1 MPPRSLRAR
10 LLLLF
15 VGSVVAVA
23 VLVVAVA
30 VRQTSHDQRVA
41 SERNLR
47 TQAVAVTELLAKR
60 QENDL
65 GTFGQG
71 EFFLPTLQRV
81 TTATQFLYAPYQQLP
96 PPTKIDL
103 KPLPARYASTL
114 DWNRLAK
121 QGTTQTLEIQLPGS
135 SQKLL
140 AVAAP
145 FKLKKGP
152 ISVTIGAVVL
162 VRPSDELSTSALSL
176 TRRLLP
182 AVAVVLVVFALLFVF
197 LSRRLTRPVQE
208 LSEASEQIALGH
220 YDVHLK
226 SKGRDELGLL
236 AANFER
242 MAQKL
247 RESDEHERNFL
258 MRISHEL
265 RTPLT
270 AIQGHVQLIADGLL
284 EDPDEQQASLDVV
297 LAEADRLQR
306 LIGDLL
312 DLAKLEARRFSL
324 NREHVD
330 LDALCIHAAHARG
343 ADART
348 ASVELHAHPFGEP
361 VLVLG
366 DGDRLLQIV
375 GNLIA
380 NALRWTPPG
389 GTVDVSVRA
398 EGRRALVDVDDN
410 GPGVPLETREL
421 IFRPFISQ
429 DVQGT
434 GLGLAVASELA
445 AVMGG
450 SLRVT
455 DRPGGGARFTLELPL
470 LQTGAGAEAPT
481 PAVQQRG

>member
-1 MPPRSLRAR
+1 ML
-10 LLLLF
+10 
-15 VGSVVAVA
+15 VVVA
-23 VLVVAVA
+23 
-30 VRQTSHDQRVA
+30 
-41 SERNLR
+41 
-47 TQAVAVTELLAKR
+47 LL
-60 QENDL
+60 
-65 GTFGQG
+65 
-71 EFFLPTLQRV
+71 
-81 TTATQFLYAPYQQLP
+81 
-96 PPTKIDL
+96 I
-103 KPLPARYASTL
+103 
-114 DWNRLAK
+114 
-121 QGTTQTLEIQLPGS
+121 
-135 SQKLL
+135 
-140 AVAAP
+140 
-145 FKLKKGP
+145 
-152 ISVTIGAVVL
+152 
-162 VRPSDELSTSALSL
+162 
-176 TRRLLP
+176 
-182 AVAVVLVVFALLFVF
+182 VF
-197 LSRRLTRPVQE
+197 LSRRLTRPVKE
-208 LSEASEQIALGH
+208 LSEASERIALGL
-220 YDVHLK
+220 YDVQLR

-236 AANFER
+236 AAGFER

-284 EDPDEQQASLDVV
+284 DDPDEQQASLEVV

-330 LDALCIHAAHARG
+330 LDALCMHATHARG

-348 ASVELHAHPFGEP
+348 ASVELRARPFGEP
-361 VLVLG
+361 VVVLG

-389 GTVDVSVRA
+389 GSSRSPCAPSADVRSSTSTTTAPACRS
-398 EGRRALVDVDDN
+398 RR
-410 GPGVPLETREL
+410 REL

-450 SLRVT
+450 SLRV
-455 DRPGGGARFTLELPL
+455 DRPPGRRRALHARAAAAARGGRRARAGPRGAAGPLALRLLADDALIAPETAFEIFLPI
-470 LQTGAGAEAPT
+470 ASPWSPT
-481 PAVQQRG
+481 PALSATSSTPITITMPTYSTVP

>member
-1 MPPRSLRAR
+1 
-10 LLLLF
+10 
-15 VGSVVAVA
+15 
-23 VLVVAVA
+23 
-30 VRQTSHDQRVA
+30 
-41 SERNLR
+41 
-47 TQAVAVTELLAKR
+47 
-60 QENDL
+60 
-65 GTFGQG
+65 
-71 EFFLPTLQRV
+71 
-81 TTATQFLYAPYQQLP
+81 
-96 PPTKIDL
+96 
-103 KPLPARYASTL
+103 
-114 DWNRLAK
+114 
-121 QGTTQTLEIQLPGS
+121 
-135 SQKLL
+135 
-140 AVAAP
+140 
-145 FKLKKGP
+145 
-152 ISVTIGAVVL
+152 
-162 VRPSDELSTSALSL
+162 
-176 TRRLLP
+176 
-182 AVAVVLVVFALLFVF
+182 
-197 LSRRLTRPVQE
+197 
-208 LSEASEQIALGH
+208 
-220 YDVHLK
+220 
-226 SKGRDELGLL
+226 
-236 AANFER
+236 
-242 MAQKL
+242 MAHKL

-284 EDPDEQQASLDVV
+284 DDPDEQQASLDVV

-330 LDALCIHAAHARG
+330 LDALCTHAAHARG

-348 ASVELHAHPFGEP
+348 ASVELRAHPFGTP

-389 GTVDVSVRA
+389 GSVDVSVRA
-398 EGRRALVDVDDN
+398 ERGRALVDVDDN
-410 GPGVPLETREL
+410 GPGVPVETREL

-470 LQTGAGAEAPT
+470 LRAGAGAAAPA
-481 PAVQQRG
+481 PALPQSR

>member
-1 MPPRSLRAR
+1 
-10 LLLLF
+10 
-15 VGSVVAVA
+15 

-30 VRQTSHDQRVA
+30 VRQTSHDQRIA

-47 TQAVAVTELLAKR
+47 TQAIAVTELLAKR

-81 TTATQFLYAPYQQLP
+81 TTATQFLYAPYQELP

-103 KPLPARYASTL
+103 RPLPGPYARVL

-121 QGTTQTLEIQLPGS
+121 QGATQTLEIRLPGS
-135 SQKLL
+135 SQTYL

-182 AVAVVLVVFALLFVF
+182 AVGVVLVVIALLIIF

-208 LSEASEQIALGH
+208 LSAASERIALGL
-220 YDVHLK
+220 YDVQLR

-247 RESDEHERNFL
+247 RDANEHERNFL

-330 LDALCIHAAHARG
+330 LDALCTHAAHARG

-348 ASVELHAHPFGEP
+348 ASVELRVHPFGEP

-389 GTVDVSVRA
+389 GSVEVSVRA
-398 EGRRALVDVDDN
+398 ERGRALVDVDDN
-410 GPGVPLETREL
+410 GPGVPVETREL
-421 IFRPFISQ
+421 IFRPFVSQ

-470 LQTGAGAEAPT
+470 LHAGAGT
-481 PAVQQRG
+481 PAPAPALPQGR

>member
-1 MPPRSLRAR
+1 MAL
-10 LLLLF
+10 
-15 VGSVVAVA
+15 
-23 VLVVAVA
+23 A
-30 VRQTSHDQRVA
+30 VRQSSSDQRAA

-47 TQAVAVTELLAKR
+47 TQATAVTELLAKR
-60 QENDL
+60 QANDL

-71 EFFLPTLQRV
+71 EFFLPTLQR
-81 TTATQFLYAPYQQLP
+81 TTAAKEILYAPYQQLP
-96 PPTKIDL
+96 PPTKIAL
-103 KPLPARYASTL
+103 KPLPAQYALLL
-114 DWNRLAK
+114 DWNRLATA
-121 QGTTQTLEIQLPGS
+121 GATQTFELRLPGS
-135 SQKLL
+135 SETFL

-145 FKLKKGP
+145 FQLQKGP

-162 VRPSDELSTSALSL
+162 ARPRNELSTSALSL
-176 TRRLLP
+176 ARRLLP
-182 AVAVVLVVFALLFVF
+182 AVGVVLVVIALLIIF
-197 LSRRLTRPVQE
+197 LSRRLTRPVRE
-208 LSEASEQIALGH
+208 LSEASERIALGL
-220 YDVHLK
+220 YDVELH

-236 AANFER
+236 AAGFER
-242 MAQKL
+242 MARKL

-297 LAEADRLQR
+297 LSEADRLQR

-330 LDALCIHAAHARG
+330 LDALCLHATHARG

-348 ASVELHAHPFGEP
+348 ASVELRARPFGAP
-361 VLVLG
+361 VVVLG

-380 NALRWTPPG
+380 NAVRWTPPG
-389 GTVDVSVRA
+389 GFVEVSVHADR
-398 EGRRALVDVDDN
+398 GRALVDVDDN
-410 GPGVPLETREL
+410 GPGVPVETREL

-470 LQTGAGAEAPT
+470 LRAGADAPVPA
-481 PAVQQRG
+481 PAVS

>member
-1 MPPRSLRAR
+1 
-10 LLLLF
+10 
-15 VGSVVAVA
+15 VVAA
-23 VLVVAVA
+23 LVVAVA
-30 VRQTSHDQRVA
+30 VRQTSHDQRIA

-47 TQAVAVTELLAKR
+47 TQAIAVTELLAKR

-103 KPLPARYASTL
+103 APLPATYAAML

-121 QGTTQTLEIQLPGS
+121 QGATQTLEIRLPGS
-135 SQKLL
+135 SQTYL

-162 VRPSDELSTSALSL
+162 VRPNNELSTSALSL

-182 AVAVVLVVFALLFVF
+182 AVAAVLVVIALLVVY
-197 LSRRLTRPVQE
+197 LSRRLTRPVKE
-208 LSEASEQIALGH
+208 LSEASDRIALGL
-220 YDVHLK
+220 YDVQLR
-226 SKGRDELGLL
+226 SKGRDELGQL
-236 AANFER
+236 AAGFER
-242 MAQKL
+242 MARKL

-284 EDPDEQQASLDVV
+284 EDPDEQQASLEVV

-324 NREHVD
+324 NREQVD
-330 LDALCIHAAHARG
+330 LDALCTHAAHARG

-348 ASVELHAHPFGEP
+348 ASVELTARPFGAP
-361 VLVLG
+361 VVVLG

-389 GTVDVSVRA
+389 GIVEVSVRA
-398 EGRRALVDVDDN
+398 ERGRALVDVDDS
-410 GPGVPLETREL
+410 GPGVPIETREL
-421 IFRPFISQ
+421 IFRPFVSQ

-470 LQTGAGAEAPT
+470 LHAGAGVET
-481 PAVQQRG
+481 PAPAI

>member
-1 MPPRSLRAR
+1 M
-10 LLLLF
+10 
-15 VGSVVAVA
+15 A

-30 VRQTSHDQRVA
+30 VRQTSHDQRIA
-41 SERNLR
+41 SERSLR

-103 KPLPARYASTL
+103 EPLPAPYAGML

-121 QGTTQTLEIQLPGS
+121 QGSTQTLEIHLPGS
-135 SQKLL
+135 SQKYL

-176 TRRLLP
+176 ARRLLP
-182 AVAVVLVVFALLFVF
+182 AVVIVLLVVALLAVF

-208 LSEASEQIALGH
+208 LSEASERIALGL
-220 YDVHLK
+220 YDVQLR

-242 MAQKL
+242 MAHKL

-330 LDALCIHAAHARG
+330 LDALCTHAAHARG
-343 ADART
+343 ADARK
-348 ASVELHAHPFGEP
+348 ASVELHAHSFGEP

-389 GTVDVSVRA
+389 GMVDVSVRA
-398 EGRRALVDVDDN
+398 ERGRALVDVDDN
-410 GPGVPLETREL
+410 GPGVPLETRER
-421 IFRPFISQ
+421 IFRPFVSQ

-470 LQTGAGAEAPT
+470 LQAGAGATPPAPAL
-481 PAVQQRG
+481 PQRR

>member
-1 MPPRSLRAR
+1 
-10 LLLLF
+10 
-15 VGSVVAVA
+15 VA

-30 VRQTSHDQRVA
+30 VRQTSHDQRAA
-41 SERNLR
+41 SERSLR
-47 TQAVAVTELLAKR
+47 TQATAVSELLAKR
-60 QENDL
+60 QQNDL

-71 EFFLPTLQRV
+71 ELFIPDLKKLAA
-81 TTATQFLYAPYQQLP
+81 ATEILYVRYQQLP
-96 PPTKIDL
+96 PGTTKIDL
-103 KPLPARYASTL
+103 KPLPPAYAKLIDWDRLSTP
-114 DWNRLAK
+114 DA
-121 QGTTQTLEIQLPGS
+121 TQTFDLRLPS
-135 SQKLL
+135 SPHTFL

-145 FKLKKGP
+145 FRLKFGP
-152 ISVTIGAVVL
+152 SSATIGAVVL
-162 VRPSDELSTSALSL
+162 ARPSDELSTSALSL

-182 AVAVVLVVFALLFVF
+182 AVAVVLVVIALLLIF
-197 LSRRLTRPVQE
+197 LSRRLTQPVRE
-208 LSEASEQIALGH
+208 LSEASEQIALGL
-220 YDVHLK
+220 YDVQLR

-236 AANFER
+236 AAGFER
-242 MAQKL
+242 MARKL

-270 AIQGHVQLIADGLL
+270 AIQGHVQLLADGLL
-284 EDPDEQQASLDVV
+284 DDPDEQQASLEVV

-330 LDALCIHAAHARG
+330 LDALCAHAAHAR
-343 ADART
+343 AAAART
-348 ASVELHAHPFGEP
+348 ASVELRSRPFGRP
-361 VLVLG
+361 VMVLG

-375 GNLIA
+375 GNLVA

-389 GTVDVSVRA
+389 GVVEVAVR
-398 EGRRALVDVDDN
+398 EERGLALVDIDDN
-410 GPGVPLETREL
+410 GPGVPFESREL
-421 IFRPFISQ
+421 IFRPFVSQ

-445 AVMGG
+445 LLMGG

-470 LQTGAGAEAPT
+470 LRAEAGRLAPT
-481 PAVQQRG
+481 SAGQQDRLDG

>member
-1 MPPRSLRAR
+1 M
-10 LLLLF
+10 
-15 VGSVVAVA
+15 A

-30 VRQTSHDQRVA
+30 VRQTSHDQRTA

-47 TQAVAVTELLAKR
+47 TQAIAVTELLAKR

-81 TTATQFLYAPYQQLP
+81 TNATRFLYAPYQQLP

-103 KPLPARYASTL
+103 GALPEPYARML
-114 DWNRLAK
+114 DWNRLAR
-121 QGTTQTLEIQLPGS
+121 QGATQTLQIHLPGS
-135 SQKLL
+135 SQTFL

-162 VRPSDELSTSALSL
+162 VRPSNELSTSALSL

-182 AVAVVLVVFALLFVF
+182 AVGGVLVAIALLIIF
-197 LSRRLTRPVQE
+197 LSRRLTRPVKE
-208 LSEASEQIALGH
+208 LSEASERIALGL
-220 YDVHLK
+220 YDVQLR

-236 AANFER
+236 AAGFER
-242 MAQKL
+242 MARKL

-284 EDPDEQQASLDVV
+284 DDPDEQQASLDVV

-330 LDALCIHAAHARG
+330 LDALCTHAAHACG

-348 ASVELHAHPFGEP
+348 ASVELRAHPFGRARARARRRRPPAADRRQPDRERAS
-361 VLVLG
+361 LDAAGRHGRGLG
-366 DGDRLLQIV
+366 ARR
-375 GNLIA
+375 A
-380 NALRWTPPG
+380 WT
-389 GTVDVSVRA
+389 SAR
-398 EGRRALVDVDDN
+398 GRRRQRRRAFRSRRA
-410 GPGVPLETREL
+410 TL

-470 LQTGAGAEAPT
+470 LQVGAGAAAPT
-481 PAVQQRG
+481 PAVP

>member
-15 VGSVVAVA
+15 VGSVAAVA

-47 TQAVAVTELLAKR
+47 TQAIAVTELLAKR

-81 TTATQFLYAPYQQLP
+81 TTATRFLYAPYQELP
-96 PPTKIDL
+96 PPTKIAL
-103 KPLPARYASTL
+103 NPLPEPYAHML
-114 DWNRLAK
+114 DWNRLARH
-121 QGTTQTLEIQLPGS
+121 GAPTTQTLEIRLPGS
-135 SQKLL
+135 SQTYL

-145 FKLKKGP
+145 FNLKKGP
-152 ISVTIGAVVL
+152 ISTTIGAVVL

-182 AVAVVLVVFALLFVF
+182 AVGVVLVVIALLIIF
-197 LSRRLTRPVQE
+197 LSRRLTRPVKE
-208 LSEASEQIALGH
+208 LSAASERIALGL
-220 YDVHLK
+220 YEVELR

-330 LDALCIHAAHARG
+330 LDALCTHAAHARG
-343 ADART
+343 ADARI
-348 ASVELHAHPFGEP
+348 ASVELRTHPFGEP

-389 GTVDVSVRA
+389 GSVEVSVRA
-398 EGRRALVDVDDN
+398 ERDARSSMSTTRGREFPSRRA
-410 GPGVPLETREL
+410 
-421 IFRPFISQ
+421 S
-429 DVQGT
+429 
-434 GLGLAVASELA
+434 
-445 AVMGG
+445 
-450 SLRVT
+450 
-455 DRPGGGARFTLELPL
+455 
-470 LQTGAGAEAPT
+470 
-481 PAVQQRG
+481 